1 MISFFFEALRRIG
14 WLFAVTVALPSLIAL
29 IYFGAFASDV
39 YLSESQFVVRSP
51 ERQVSSGLG
60 MLLRSTGV
68 GGAGEESAAAQQFLQ
83 SRDALRQL
91 NRKDE
96 IAEAYARD
104 EISFFD
110 RFNPLGRD
118 GSFEDL
124 YRYFSKHVEVEAEG
138 SSSITRLTVRAY
150 TAEDAHR
157 INERLLAISENLV
170 NRLSERAQA
179 DLVRFAERE
188 VDEAEARATA
198 ASVELAQFRNERGV
212 LDPERQAQVQLQMI
226 SKLQDELIATNTRL
240 AEVRAFTPQNPQIP
254 VLKTRAQELGREIDK
269 LIRQVA
275 GDSGSLSSFAG
286 RYQRLQLQSQFAD
299 RQLSAAIASLNEARN
314 DARRKQVY
322 VERIVEPHLPDEPRE
337 PRRLRGVL
345 ATLAL
350 GLIAWGVL
358 SLLLAGVREHND

>member
-1 MISFFFEALRRIG
+1 MISAAFAPIKRLG
-14 WLFAVTVALPSLIAL
+14 LLFALTVAAPFMVAVL
-29 IYFGAFASDV
+29 YFFVFASDV
-39 YLSESQFVVRSP
+39 YVSESQFVVRSP
-51 ERQVSSGLG
+51 ERQVPSGLG
-60 MLLRSTGV
+60 ILLRSTGV
-68 GGAGEESAAAQQFLQ
+68 GGAGEENAAAQQFLQ

-91 NRKDE
+91 NLNDA
-96 IAEAYARD
+96 IAKAYSSE
-104 EISFFD
+104 EISVFD
-110 RFNPLGRD
+110 RFNPFSRD

-124 YRYFSKHVEVEAEG
+124 YRYFNKHVEVEAEG
-138 SSSITRLTVRAY
+138 SSSITRLMVRAY

-157 INERLLAISENLV
+157 INERLLALSENLV

-188 VDEAEARATA
+188 VEEAEARATA

-226 SKLQDELIATNTRL
+226 SKLQDELISTNMRL

-254 VLKTRAQELGREIDK
+254 VLKTRAQELGGEINK

-299 RQLSAAIASLNEARN
+299 RQLSAAIASLSEARN